1 MIDPIRSRIFFLRMC
16 LALASS
22 LAAVSAGRAEDGPSG
37 ITRPQVL
44 EPFRPDAPGCH
55 KPKGL
60 KKVLAFAQDNQRQ
73 FMEGVSYGL
82 SMAAKDRDLNYQVSL
97 ANSDAIEQIEQLQ
110 RLRAAKI
117 GAVVA

>member
-22 LAAVSAGRAEDGPSG
+22 LTAVSAGRGEDGASG

-44 EPFRPDAPGCH
+44 EPLTTRCAGLPPERKGKQSPGA
-55 KPKGL
+55 L
-60 KKVLAFAQDNQRQ
+60 LRTINSQ

-97 ANSDAIEQIEQLQ
+97 ANS
-110 RLRAAKI
+110 
-117 GAVVA
+117 G